1 MAWVYLVL
9 EKKGLAKP
17 TIDRIRNLYDDS
29 RSIVMVNN
37 IQGRVIQNLRGSLRQ
52 GDLPSMYW
60 FGIGID
66 PLLGYL
72 EKRLSGIPIISLPI
86 SGPAPEE
93 AVGDTME
100 PVKQEFKVVAYADD
114 VKPAIT
120 SMQEFHLVDRAC
132 SILERASGV
141 KLHRNPDSGKV
152 KFLPLGRWRGVLTQ
166 EDLPY
171 QYVRLSEHLDF
182 LGVELRAT
190 FSSTRRANGEIIQDR
205 VKNKIGSWKA
215 GRFMPLSQRAFSA
228 NCFALSKVWFKCST
242 INLRVQDSTCITS
255 QVKSWLYQDLLLK
268 PSELVLYRNTEVG
281 GLGLMNVK
289 IRALA
294 LLVRSFLE
302 TAVNPK
308 FRHSLFH
315 QVLYRYHVLGE
326 TSLPDPGHTPYYDRE
341 FFDLIKHYMNNCPL
355 DITTMSVKQ
364 WYKVLLE
371 DKVTMS
377 AADANQPASL
387 IPISV
392 ETLYPNSDWNTIW
405 SMVRMKGLG
414 SDLISFQLKLVHRL
428 LPTRQK
434 VARL

>member
-9 EKKGLAKP
+9 KKKGLAKP

-268 PSELVLYRNTEVG
+268 PSELALYRGTEVG
-281 GLGLMNVK
+281 GLGQD
-289 IRALA
+289 
-294 LLVRSFLE
+294 
-302 TAVNPK
+302 T
-308 FRHSLFH
+308 
-315 QVLYRYHVLGE
+315 
-326 TSLPDPGHTPYYDRE
+326 
-341 FFDLIKHYMNNCPL
+341 
-355 DITTMSVKQ
+355 
-364 WYKVLLE
+364 
-371 DKVTMS
+371 
-377 AADANQPASL
+377 
-387 IPISV
+387 
-392 ETLYPNSDWNTIW
+392 
-405 SMVRMKGLG
+405 G
-414 SDLISFQLKLVHRL
+414 SGF
-428 LPTRQK
+428 TG
-434 VARL
+434 